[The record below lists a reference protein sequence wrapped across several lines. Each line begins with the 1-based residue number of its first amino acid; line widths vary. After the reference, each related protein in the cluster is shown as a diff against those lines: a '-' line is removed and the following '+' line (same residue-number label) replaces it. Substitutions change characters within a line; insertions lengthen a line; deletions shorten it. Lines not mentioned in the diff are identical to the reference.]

1 MWCVL
6 RRLRKDREDAK
17 KKCGFISAIWKI
29 SQIEK
34 LVVQHETCSVGEG
47 RIVRKFVA

>member
-17 KKCGFISAIWKI
+17 KKCGLIQAILKI

-34 LVVQHETCSVGEG
+34 LVVQHAASEG
-47 RIVRKFVA
+47 DIPHESLLQMG